1 MLLVVGGIN
10 IFQGIIAL
18 AQGERVV
25 AVADRFVLVDMT
37 SWGWTLVIS
46 GVLMM
51 VVALGMFLATT
62 WARICGIII
71 VAVHAAAQ
79 VAWLGAYPVWSL
91 LMIALD
97 TIVIFALTARWSEAN
112 EDLRF
117 FDREPGPAGGLPGD
131 ALLDQ
136 APHQKTTFQRPVM

>member
-1 MLLVVGGIN
+1 MVGGIN

-25 AVADRFVLVDMT
+25 AVADKFVLVDLT
-37 SWGWTLVIS
+37 SWGWTLIVS
-46 GVLMM
+46 GVLMLA
-51 VVALGMFLATT
+51 VSFGMFLALT
-62 WARICGIII
+62 WARIGGIVI
-71 VAVHAAAQ
+71 VAVHAATQ
-79 VAWLGAYPVWSL
+79 VAWLGAYPIWSL

-117 FDREPGPAGGLPGD
+117 FDREPGAAEGLPGD
-131 ALLDQ
+131 ALYGQL
-136 APHQKTTFQRPVM
+136 PHQTPTYQRRVT